1 MCLTQ
6 EAPRDVRAPAATTRL
21 GCRGRESERREREER
36 EGLGSL
42 PFLKGAVQGSTGLER
57 A

>member
-6 EAPRDVRAPAATTRL
+6 EAPRDVRAPAETR
-21 GCRGRESERREREER
+21 GWDVEGESERREQEER

-42 PFLKGAVQGSTGLER
+42 PFLKGAVQG
-57 A
+57 